1 MNDRWGKWARW
12 RIRLIGSLFAVFFV
26 ITSARAFYLQ
36 VIKKE
41 QLAKLAEQQ
50 HQKSVPL
57 TPGRGAIYD
66 RNNAPMAVSIEMDS
80 CYAEPRNIDNV
91 AETAA
96 KLAPLLEIPREQL
109 ERKLAGGKG
118 FVWLQRR
125 ISPDQAQKIQALKL
139 DGIGFVKES
148 KRFYPNAEMAGHVI
162 GFTGLDPSGLE
173 GIELKYD
180 ATILGSVGYLVTE
193 RDALGR
199 DIAMK
204 GTVSKAMKGTFV
216 KEASKGHNVALTLDK
231 NIQYIAEKELA
242 AAVEASRAK
251 GGIALVMEP
260 QTGRVLAMANY
271 PFFNP
276 NSYSNYPAALLRN
289 KCITDSFEPGST
301 FKVFL
306 VSAALDDKV
315 ISPNDGFNCE
325 GGSYAIGGRIIH
337 DTHKYGRLS
346 VAEVLK
352 YSSNIG
358 AAKIG
363 SRLGQ
368 EKLYRYLR
376 GFGFGT
382 RSGVDLPGEA
392 SGYLRDR
399 SQWFA
404 VDLAAISFGQGVS
417 ATAIQLVAA
426 VSAVANGGTLM
437 KPYLVERISDE
448 NGNVLQQFSPQVRQR
463 VVSPEVARTVARMM
477 EGVTVEG
484 GTGMSAAV
492 EGYRVAGKTGTAQKV
507 DPITRGYSVDKR
519 TASFIGF
526 IPADDPKLTIL
537 VVIDEPKTSPY
548 GGVVAAPAFKAI
560 AQQSLCYL
568 KVPPAKGAKA
578 GNEAVQVKKEPEPD
592 PVAAAEGDFDEGD
605 EGMVMADFR
614 GQSMRQVL
622 RIMEKRGLNVKLIGS
637 GRAVEQNPPPGH
649 RIAPSDH
656 VWVRFAPA
664 A

>member
-1 MNDRWGKWARW
+1 MKEGRGQWTLW
-12 RIRLIGSLFAVFFV
+12 RIRFIGGLFTLFFV

-36 VIKKE
+36 VVKKE
-41 QLAKLAEQQ
+41 QLVKIAERQ
-50 HQKSVPL
+50 HQKSVQL

-66 RNNAPMAVSIEMDS
+66 RTNAPLAVSIEMDS
-80 CYAEPRNIDNV
+80 CFAEPRNIENISD
-91 AETAA
+91 TAA
-96 KLAPLLEIPREQL
+96 QLAPLLEMTRDQL
-109 ERKLAGGKG
+109 AKKLAGSKG
-118 FVWLQRR
+118 FVWLARR
-125 ISPDQAQKIQALKL
+125 ISPDLAQRIKAL
-139 DGIGFVKES
+139 DIEGIGFVKES
-148 KRFYPNAEMAGHVI
+148 KRFYPNSETAGHVI
-162 GFTGLDPSGLE
+162 GFTGLDPEGLE

-180 ATILGSVGYLVTE
+180 ATILGSTGLLVTE

-204 GTVSKAMKGTFV
+204 GTFV
-216 KEASKGHNVALTLDK
+216 KEASKGHNVTLTLDK

-271 PFFNP
+271 PSFNP
-276 NSYSNYPAALLRN
+276 NSYFKYPPALLRN

-306 VSAALDDKV
+306 IAAALEEKV
-315 ISPNDGFNCE
+315 ISANDGFNCE
-325 GGSYAIGGRIIH
+325 GGSYSIGGRIIH
-337 DTHKYGRLS
+337 DTHRYGRLS

-368 EKLYRYLR
+368 ERLYSHLR

-382 RSGVDLPGEA
+382 RSGIDLPGEA
-392 SGYLRDR
+392 SGYMRDR
-399 SQWFA
+399 SQWFG
-404 VDLAAISFGQGVS
+404 VDLATISFGQGVS
-417 ATAIQLVAA
+417 ATALQLGAA
-426 VSAVANGGTLM
+426 LSAVANGGTLM

-448 NGNVLQQFSPQVRQR
+448 NGNVLQQFSPQARQR
-463 VVSPEVARTVARMM
+463 VITPETARTVARMM
-477 EGVTVEG
+477 EGVTTEG

-519 TASFIGF
+519 TASFAGF
-526 IPADDPKLTIL
+526 IPADDPRLTIL
-537 VVIDEPKTSPY
+537 VIIDEPKTSPY
-548 GGVVAAPAFKAI
+548 GGVVAAPAFKSI

-568 KVPPAKGAKA
+568 NVPPAKGEKVRQEVIQAKT
-578 GNEAVQVKKEPEPD
+578 EPAPVD
-592 PVAAAEGDFDEGD
+592 PVSAAAEGAIVEGG
-605 EGMVMADFR
+605 EGVVMADFR

-622 RIMEKRGLNVKLIGS
+622 RVMEKRGLNVKLLGS
-637 GRAVEQNPPPGH
+637 GRAVEQSPPPGH
-649 RIAPSDH
+649 RIGPAEH